1 MHYLL
6 TSEAL
11 LKSIILIVQASGH
24 AENICL
30 LCLLWYAVIL
40 QYIFILSVGRI
51 ALGLLLQ
58 RFPEHKKEI
67 YMLSLCV
74 TSAILIILGL
84 WTTPP
89 GLTLSAFLFGFF
101 MASIGAVAVEVAYIL
116 SSPDIFPTFYS
127 FSILLSAFG
136 WALGAPTAGRCQD
149 ISNSLAR
156 RYT

>member
-1 MHYLL
+1 MSSVSYFVCSNITIYL
-6 TSEAL
+6 
-11 LKSIILIVQASGH
+11 
-24 AENICL
+24 
-30 LCLLWYAVIL
+30 
-40 QYIFILSVGRI
+40 FILSVGRI

-116 SSPDIFPTFYS
+116 SSADLFPTLYS

-136 WALGAPTAGRCQD
+136 WALGAPIAGRCQD
-149 ISNSLAR
+149 ILNSLAGC
-156 RYT
+156 YTSLRFTLLCEGPHYLAVEKSISV